1 MSHRVIV
8 VATSSKARGGI
19 NSVIKAYS
27 QTEFW
32 SDWQCFWLET
42 HTDKNIVLKIWF
54 FIRSLLLFVIKIPF
68 YSIVHIHLSEP
79 TSAFRK
85 SIYLNIAKLF
95 NKIII
100 AHFHSFSTKSTI
112 DGRFKNLYHR
122 FFLSSD
128 KIIVL
133 SDQWKSWIIQK
144 WPELSE
150 KIEVLYNPCPLL
162 KLDYHHVKTKTI
174 LYAGALNMRKG
185 YADLIKSFAIIANRN
200 KEWKLVFA
208 GNGEIEKAKNLVVE
222 LNIQNQVVF
231 KGWVSGNEK
240 DVIFQNASIF
250 CLPSYAEGFPMAVLE
265 AWAYGIPV
273 ITTLVGGLPDIVIDG
288 GNALVIKPGDLM
300 GISIATEK
308 LIGDESLR
316 KRLSEESLKL
326 SKTMFSLKD
335 ITGQLD
341 TIYTKLLNKE

>member
-27 QTEFW
+27 QTELW
-32 SDWQCFWLET
+32 KNWQCFWLET
-42 HTDKNIVLKIWF
+42 HTDKSILLKIWF
-54 FIRSLLLFVIKIPF
+54 FTRSFFLFIIKIPF

-79 TSAFRK
+79 PSAFRK
-85 SIYLNIAKLF
+85 SIFLNIAKLF
-95 NKIII
+95 DKIII
-100 AHFHSFSTKSTI
+100 VHFHSFSTKTTI
-112 DGRFKNLYHR
+112 DGSSQNLYHKL
-122 FFLSSD
+122 FLSSD

-133 SDQWKSWIIQK
+133 SNQWKSWIIQK
-144 WPELSE
+144 WPELTD
-150 KIEVLYNPCPLL
+150 KIEVLYNPCPLVS
-162 KLDYHHVKTKTI
+162 LDSHQIITKTI
-174 LYAGALNMRKG
+174 LYAGALNARKG
-185 YADLIKSFAIIANRN
+185 YADLIRSFAMIADKN

-208 GNGEIEKAKNLVVE
+208 GNGELVKARQLVVE

-231 KGWVSGNEK
+231 KGWVSGKEKNE
-240 DVIFQNASIF
+240 IFQNASIF

-273 ITTLVGGLPDIVIDG
+273 ITTPVGGLPDILIDG

-300 GISIATEK
+300 GISSAAEK

-326 SKTMFSLKD
+326 SNTIFSLKE
-335 ITGQLD
+335 ITRQLD
-341 TIYTKLLNKE
+341 TIYTKLINQM